1 MGEAFVGLALFSFFP
16 SGAFRCALSRCERF
30 RGSPEIIR
38 SRVGASGDST
48 SNPSE
53 KRPPFQAGVVRCL
66 FADDGDDHIMTTL
79 SKARSAGQ
87 WLSMSAGVAAAAYA
101 TYAGVTWL
109 RYGQASPPAPENQD
123 ALLDRFMPVY
133 DIAERHRIRVAAP
146 AEITFMTACKTD
158 LRQSPIARVI
168 FRAREVILG
177 SEPDT
182 AARPHGLL
190 ALTKSLGWRVLAEVP
205 GREVVMGAVTRPW
218 EANVTFRGVPPD
230 EFAAFD
236 EAGYVK
242 IAWTLRADPLS
253 PIESVFRTETRVIA
267 TDATARAKFRRYW
280 SLVSPGIIAIRWVM
294 LQPVK
299 REAEREALC
308 LRSR

>member
-1 MGEAFVGLALFSFFP
+1 
-16 SGAFRCALSRCERF
+16 
-30 RGSPEIIR
+30 
-38 SRVGASGDST
+38 
-48 SNPSE
+48 
-53 KRPPFQAGVVRCL
+53 
-66 FADDGDDHIMTTL
+66 MTVL
-79 SKARSAGQ
+79 SKGRYAGQ
-87 WLSMSAGVAAAAYA
+87 
-101 TYAGVTWL
+101 T
-109 RYGQASPPAPENQD
+109 QD
-123 ALLDRFMPVY
+123 PLLDRFMPVY
-133 DIAERHRIRVAAP
+133 DVAERHHIRVAAP
-146 AEITFMTACKTD
+146 AEITFTAACKTD
-158 LRQSPIARVI
+158 LQQSPIARAI

-242 IAWTLRADPLS
+242 IAWTLRADPRS
-253 PIESVFRTETRVIA
+253 SIESVFSTETRVIA